1 MSPLLYSFSLMKKGI
16 TEFAKFLRREFIL
29 VVFVVLLVVLSFL
42 SLSIVPEFPQ
52 FVDWRTIFALTG
64 LMVITRGFN
73 ESQFFQFLACRI
85 LRRVRK
91 ENHLAFG
98 LILLSVGL
106 STFLTND
113 ITLFIMVPL
122 SLQLQ
127 DRLKNDISRLIAFE
141 AIAVNVGSSLTPIGN
156 PQNLF
161 LWHQW
166 RLSFWAFI
174 VRMSPITLTMVAVL
188 AVFIVAFFS
197 GRQLQLQ
204 DNGQRGTKIDRRL
217 LITSSI
223 FMVLFVISMDSGFE
237 TVILIA
243 LLLWYVLFHRDI
255 MSKIDWLLL
264 MLFIV
269 MFIDFHIL
277 ASISWISKAVN
288 RIDMRNP
295 GNVFLFSAGLSQ
307 FISNV
312 PAAIFA
318 SKFTTSWRAISYG
331 VNVGG
336 NGLIIGSMANII
348 AIRMAG
354 GSKLMQTFHK
364 YSIPYFFITLF
375 ISYLLLF

>member
-1 MSPLLYSFSLMKKGI
+1 MEKRI
-16 TEFAKFLRREFIL
+16 TELVKFVRREFIL
-29 VVFVVLLVVLSFL
+29 VFFVLLLVVLTCL
-42 SLSIVPEFPQ
+42 NPNIVPQFPE

-64 LMVITRGFN
+64 LMVITQGFN
-73 ESQFFQFLACRI
+73 ESRFFQFLACRI

-91 ENHLAFG
+91 ENHLAFS

-122 SLQLQ
+122 SLRLQ
-127 DRLKNDISRLIAFE
+127 DRLKNDITRLIAFE
-141 AIAVNVGSSLTPIGN
+141 AIAVNVGSALTPIGN

-166 RLSFWAFI
+166 GLSFWAFI
-174 VRMSPITLTMVAVL
+174 VRMAPITLIMVVVL
-188 AVFIVAFFS
+188 TVFIALSFS
-197 GRQLQLQ
+197 GRRLQLQ
-204 DNGQRGTKIDRRL
+204 DEGGRGTKIDRRL

-223 FMVLFVISMDSGFE
+223 FMVLFVVSMQSGLE
-237 TVILIA
+237 AVVLIA
-243 LLLWYVLFHRDI
+243 LLSWYAIFHRDI
-255 MSKIDWLLL
+255 MCKIDWLLL

-277 ASISWISKAVN
+277 AGISWVSEAVN
-288 RIDMRNP
+288 RIDM
-295 GNVFLFSAGLSQ
+295 GNARSVFLFSAGLSQ

-312 PAAIFA
+312 PAAIFT

-348 AIRMAG
+348 AIRIAG
-354 GSKLMQTFHK
+354 EGKLMRTFHK
-364 YSIPYFFITLF
+364 YSIPYLLVTLA